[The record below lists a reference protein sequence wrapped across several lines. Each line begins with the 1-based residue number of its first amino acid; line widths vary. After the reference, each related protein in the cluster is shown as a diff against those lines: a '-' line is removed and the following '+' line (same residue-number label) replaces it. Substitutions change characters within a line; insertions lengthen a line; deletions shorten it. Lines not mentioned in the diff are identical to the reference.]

1 MSKKSAL
8 YIFISLFFVYTILN
22 LYASQNFDPL
32 FFHLITRRQ
41 KKDAVAF
48 LKKIQKTPY
57 FTDQLYVFTHLYGS
71 SIQNDLQKE
80 TQERMIEIATLEAML
95 EKNGKAR
102 DILVKLAILYYENDQ
117 PSRAKNYYNRV
128 RAIDPEINLDTL
140 EKL

>member
-8 YIFISLFFVYTILN
+8 YIFIYLFFVYAILN

-32 FFHLITRRQ
+32 FFHLMTRRQ

-57 FTDQLYVFTHLYGS
+57 FTDQLYVFARLYGS

-80 TQERMIEIATLEAML
+80 TQERMMEIATLEAVL

-117 PSRAKNYYNRV
+117 PSRAKNYYQQAKN
-128 RAIDPEINLDTL
+128 IDL
-140 EKL
+140 EVKIDQLEVL